1 MDDTYLTISRIS
13 EGIYKE
19 KMSKFLAFA
28 IPVSSVE
35 DVKKQLEKYQ
45 KEYYDAR
52 HVCWAYMLG
61 PQRTDFRSNDNG
73 EPSGTAG
80 KPILG
85 QINSAGLTD
94 ILIVVV
100 RYFGGIKLGTSG
112 LIVAYREAASEAI
125 AANEIIERQVEDE
138 VHFGFEYPLMNEVM
152 RIVKEEGPT
161 IVSQIF
167 DMDCEMTLRIRRSL
181 MDNLKKRL
189 SKVDG
194 VHFINEEYTNMT
206 EKEKMEK
213 GELYDA
219 AIPELIEQLL
229 STRDKIFELNHLRPS
244 QLEEREKLIRE
255 IIGTTPEKFIIIS
268 PFFCDY
274 GHNIHLGK
282 NFFANYNCVMLDE
295 APITIGD
302 NVFIAP
308 NVSFYTAGHPSDVER
323 RNEWLEYAW
332 PITVG
337 NNVWICGG
345 VTITPG
351 VTIGDNSI
359 IAAGSVVTNDIPSN
373 VIAGGNPCRV
383 IRTITEKDKLRSFSW
398 EEKKA
403 KRQVKHA

>member
-1 MDDTYLTISRIS
+1 MDDTYLTISRTS

-94 ILIVVV
+94 ILIV
-100 RYFGGIKLGTSG
+100 
-112 LIVAYREAASEAI
+112 AASEAI

-194 VHFINEEYTNMT
+194 VHFINEE
-206 EKEKMEK
+206 
-213 GELYDA
+213 
-219 AIPELIEQLL
+219 
-229 STRDKIFELNHLRPS
+229 
-244 QLEEREKLIRE
+244 
-255 IIGTTPEKFIIIS
+255 
-268 PFFCDY
+268 
-274 GHNIHLGK
+274 
-282 NFFANYNCVMLDE
+282 
-295 APITIGD
+295 
-302 NVFIAP
+302 
-308 NVSFYTAGHPSDVER
+308 
-323 RNEWLEYAW
+323 
-332 PITVG
+332 
-337 NNVWICGG
+337 
-345 VTITPG
+345 
-351 VTIGDNSI
+351 
-359 IAAGSVVTNDIPSN
+359 
-373 VIAGGNPCRV
+373 
-383 IRTITEKDKLRSFSW
+383 
-398 EEKKA
+398 
-403 KRQVKHA
+403 

>member
-1 MDDTYLTISRIS
+1 MDDTYLTISRTS

-35 DVKKQLEKYQ
+35 DIKKQLEKYQ

-61 PQRTDFRSNDNG
+61 SQRTDFRSNDNG

-194 VHFINEEYTNMT
+194 VHFINEE
-206 EKEKMEK
+206 
-213 GELYDA
+213 
-219 AIPELIEQLL
+219 
-229 STRDKIFELNHLRPS
+229 
-244 QLEEREKLIRE
+244 
-255 IIGTTPEKFIIIS
+255 
-268 PFFCDY
+268 
-274 GHNIHLGK
+274 
-282 NFFANYNCVMLDE
+282 
-295 APITIGD
+295 
-302 NVFIAP
+302 
-308 NVSFYTAGHPSDVER
+308 
-323 RNEWLEYAW
+323 
-332 PITVG
+332 
-337 NNVWICGG
+337 
-345 VTITPG
+345 
-351 VTIGDNSI
+351 
-359 IAAGSVVTNDIPSN
+359 
-373 VIAGGNPCRV
+373 
-383 IRTITEKDKLRSFSW
+383 
-398 EEKKA
+398 
-403 KRQVKHA
+403 